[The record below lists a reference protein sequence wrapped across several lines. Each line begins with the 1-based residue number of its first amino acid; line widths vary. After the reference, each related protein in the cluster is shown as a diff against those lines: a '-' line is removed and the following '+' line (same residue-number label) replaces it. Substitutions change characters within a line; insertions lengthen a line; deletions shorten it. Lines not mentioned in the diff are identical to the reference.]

1 MGLASQMIAII
12 VLGAFVGNWL
22 DGYLGNETAYFTAA
36 LSLLGVFLSFAYV
49 FRNLSR

>member
-22 DGYLGNETAYFTAA
+22 DGYFGYETAYFTAG
-36 LSLLGVFLSFAYV
+36 LSLLGVFLSFVYV
-49 FRNLSR
+49 FKDLSR